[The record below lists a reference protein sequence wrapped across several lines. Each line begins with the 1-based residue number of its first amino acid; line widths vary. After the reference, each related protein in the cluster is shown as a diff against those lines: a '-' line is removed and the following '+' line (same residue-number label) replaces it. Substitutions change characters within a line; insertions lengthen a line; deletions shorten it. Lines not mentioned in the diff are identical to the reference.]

1 MSEAGRRLISTRRPI
16 SPEGI
21 LHIYLWILMP
31 GLLLQGLGSLA
42 LRLSSGLE
50 AITPPLL
57 AGVLIAHI
65 PHAILHIV
73 WGLIGILVLATLRF
87 ARARLWLGLIFGI
100 FYTLLAIYGT
110 LDPHAFGLHLA
121 PSENAFHWIVGP
133 LTLGLSLVAWY
144 RFFRTASTSR
154 KKISSP
160 RSGVI

>member
-1 MSEAGRRLISTRRPI
+1 MSQASRLLIATRRSM

-21 LHIYLWILMP
+21 LHIYLWILLP

-73 WGLIGILVLATLRF
+73 WGLVGIVVLATLRF
-87 ARARLWLGLIFGI
+87 VRARLWLGLIFGI

-110 LDPHAFGLHLA
+110 IDPHAFGLHLVPA
-121 PSENAFHWIVGP
+121 ENAFHWIVGP
-133 LTLGLSLVAWY
+133 LTLGLSLLAWY
-144 RFFRTASTSR
+144 AHLHRSQRRGVLPSSR
-154 KKISSP
+154 S
-160 RSGVI
+160 RAT